1 MFVVF
6 DVNVDGQTADVSE
19 MSFCL
24 FFTTL
29 NEKDA
34 KTAEN
39 LHVLYPVSDEIYS
52 GHESYA

>member
-24 FFTTL
+24 FFTFL

-34 KTAEN
+34 KTARETSCFISCFRWN
-39 LHVLYPVSDEIYS
+39 IFWPWVV
-52 GHESYA
+52 